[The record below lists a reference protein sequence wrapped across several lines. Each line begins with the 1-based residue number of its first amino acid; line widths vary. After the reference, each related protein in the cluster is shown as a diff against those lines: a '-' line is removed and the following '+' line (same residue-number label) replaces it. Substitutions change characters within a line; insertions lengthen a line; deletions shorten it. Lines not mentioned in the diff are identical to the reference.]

1 MRTTVY
7 YTYVN
12 ILKKLCQ
19 HRVKKCAF
27 LLMIADIL
35 SLTYLKYRCW
45 CCFWI
50 TEADYLIV
58 SLHVSFSYFTEEKSL
73 GGLILREETP
83 FMLANTY
90 KIMLM
95 YLPHRM

>member
-1 MRTTVY
+1 
-7 YTYVN
+7 
-12 ILKKLCQ
+12 
-19 HRVKKCAF
+19 
-27 LLMIADIL
+27 MIADIL

-58 SLHVSFSYFTEEKSL
+58 SLHVSFSYYPEEKSL

-83 FMLANTY
+83 DDCNSFY
-90 KIMLM
+90 VS
-95 YLPHRM
+95 